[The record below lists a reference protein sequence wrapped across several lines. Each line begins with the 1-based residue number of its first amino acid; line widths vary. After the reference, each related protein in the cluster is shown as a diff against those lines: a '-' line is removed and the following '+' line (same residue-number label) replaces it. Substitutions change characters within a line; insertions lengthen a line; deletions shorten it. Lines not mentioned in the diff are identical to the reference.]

1 MYIDGGW
8 WKSMEVVGFRWSSMT
23 VLDGIRWVWIEVG
36 ENRGNRWKLKE
47 FDRNQWIL
55 VKADVSRWKSKDVDG
70 TGQV

>member
-1 MYIDGGW
+1 
-8 WKSMEVVGFRWSSMT
+8 MT